1 MYSPKICLA
10 GRVKMEELSHIQ
22 QMVSLFVRFIPLDGR
37 FCVYEKKTQRRDS
50 GAFSGTQVVL
60 EQE

>member
-1 MYSPKICLA
+1 
-10 GRVKMEELSHIQ
+10 
-22 QMVSLFVRFIPLDGR
+22 MVVFV
-37 FCVYEKKTQRRDS
+37 YTKKKTQRRDS